1 MTSTNKKLSMSGI
14 RGILGFNFWVDNAK
28 RLPIE
33 ALLGD
38 RKTVP
43 KERMAILREL
53 EEETLQLLQNRTG
66 NLAKKSIPR

>member
-1 MTSTNKKLSMSGI
+1 MSGI